1 MLDSRGTAWGRTSL
15 TDITTDYLIFG
26 AGAVGLAFAD
36 TLIDEDPDCHIT
48 IVDRH
53 ARAGGHWNDAYS
65 FVALHQPSATY
76 GVNSLELCTDRVDT
90 EGHNAGMYP
99 LARHAEILA
108 YYDRLMRDRLLPSG
122 RVTYLPL
129 TDYRGRADGVHHL
142 RGILSGAEQ
151 SVTVRRKLV
160 DATWFQTSVPATH
173 TPTFAVAPGTRRAIP
188 GDLPGLWLEAANPPS
203 HFVILG
209 GGKTAMDTA
218 VWLIEAG
225 VAPDRIEW
233 VRPRDSWMFNRSNL
247 QPAHAGLEGLVEF
260 QLALVECA
268 TASAN
273 GREMCHLLE
282 KRGVMLRIDPDVE
295 PQMFHFAVISQGEV
309 ALMQQI
315 TRVHRHGRVTGIAP
329 DAMLFGSER
338 VTVPPGTL
346 FIDCTATAVPFNA
359 RGETRP
365 FFDGDTITLQ
375 LVQTPFVPY
384 SAALAAF
391 LEVNF
396 ATDEERNPLCAP
408 APLTDCPDTYPYAVM
423 ANLLSGAMLSAN
435 PKTESFNAR
444 SRLHP
449 TGPEIARLKAQRS
462 PRLAALA
469 PAADAIRANLPGVI
483 KLGMAA
489 KALHEAGHQSRHE
502 T

>member
-1 MLDSRGTAWGRTSL
+1 MVETA
-15 TDITTDYLIFG
+15 TDYLIVG

-53 ARAGGHWNDAYS
+53 ARPGGHWNDAYS

-76 GVNSLELCTDRVDT
+76 GVNSLELCSDQVDR

-108 YYDRLMRDRLLPSG
+108 YYDRVMREKLLPSG

-129 TDYRGRADGVHHL
+129 TDYRGGAEGVHTL
-142 RGILSGAEQ
+142 RGILSEAEQ
-151 SVTVRRKLV
+151 TVAVRRKLV

-173 TPTFAVAPGTRRAIP
+173 TPGFTVAPGTRRAIP
-188 GDLPGLWLEAANPPS
+188 GDLPGLWLEAANPPA

-225 VAPDRIEW
+225 VAPERIEW
-233 VRPRDSWMFNRSNL
+233 VRPRDSWMLNRRLL

-260 QLALVECA
+260 QLALVE
-268 TASAN
+268 TASAAET

-282 KRGVMLRIDPDVE
+282 QRGVMLRIDPAVE
-295 PQMFHFAVISQGEV
+295 PSMFHFAVISEGEV
-309 ALMQQI
+309 ALMLRI
-315 TRVHRHGRVTGIAP
+315 TQVHRHGRVTAIEP
-329 DAMLFGSER
+329 EAMLFGSER
-338 VTVPPGTL
+338 AAVPPGTL
-346 FIDCTATAVPFNA
+346 FIDCTATAVPFTA
-359 RGETRP
+359 RTKPRP

-375 LVQTPFVPY
+375 LVQSPFVPY

-391 LEVNF
+391 LEANF
-396 ATDEERNPLCAP
+396 ATDAERNALCPP

-423 ANLLSGAMLSAN
+423 ANLLSGAILSAN
-435 PKTESFNAR
+435 PKTEAFNAR

-449 TGPEIARLKAQRS
+449 TGPEIARLKAERS
-462 PRLAALA
+462 ARLAPLA
-469 PAADAIRANLPGVI
+469 KVGEAIRAKLPRVI
-483 KLGMAA
+483 ALGMAA
-489 KALHEAGHQSRHE
+489 KALHESGNGVRHQSSHE
-502 T
+502 TPL

>member
-1 MLDSRGTAWGRTSL
+1 MTEH
-15 TDITTDYLIFG
+15 TTDYLIVG
-26 AGAVGLAFAD
+26 AGAVGMAFAD

-53 ARAGGHWNDAYS
+53 ARPGGHWNDAYS
-65 FVALHQPSATY
+65 FVALHQPSSTY
-76 GVNSLELCTDRVDT
+76 GVNSLELCTNRVDT

-108 YYDRLMRDRLLPSG
+108 YYDRVMREKLLASG
-122 RVTYLPL
+122 RVSYLPL
-129 TDYRGRADGVHHL
+129 TDYRGREGNRHTV
-142 RGILSGAEQ
+142 RGILSGDES

-173 TPTFAVAPGTRRAIP
+173 TPRFAVAPGTRRAIP
-188 GDLPGLWLEAANPPS
+188 GDLPALWLQADNPPQ

-218 VWLIEAG
+218 VWLLEAG
-225 VAPDRIEW
+225 VAPERIDW
-233 VRPRDSWMFNRSNL
+233 VRPRDSWMLNRGVL
-247 QPAHAGLEGLVEF
+247 QPAHVNLEGLVAY
-260 QLALVECA
+260 QVALVECA
-268 TASAN
+268 AAASS
-273 GREMCHLLE
+273 GGELCRLLE
-282 KRGVMLRIDPDVE
+282 QRGMMLRIDPATE
-295 PQMFHFAVISQGEV
+295 PTMFHFAVISEGEI

-315 TRVHRHGRVTGIAP
+315 TRIHRQGRVSAIEPEAMTIA
-329 DAMLFGSER
+329 GER
-338 VTVPPGTL
+338 VAVPKGTL

-359 RGETRP
+359 RGDTRP

-391 LEVNF
+391 LEANF
-396 ATDEERNPLCAP
+396 ETDEERNALSAP

-423 ANLLSGAMLSAN
+423 ANLLSAGMLASN
-435 PKTESFNAR
+435 PKTEAFNAR

-449 TGPEIARLKAQRS
+449 TGPEIARLKTEHS

-469 PAADAIRANLPGVI
+469 PVAEVIKANLPGVI
-483 KLGMAA
+483 RLGMAA
-489 KALHEAGHQSRHE
+489 KALHESGHQSSRE
-502 T
+502 TPH

>member
-1 MLDSRGTAWGRTSL
+1 MIDHS
-15 TDITTDYLIFG
+15 TDYLIVG

-53 ARAGGHWNDAYS
+53 ARPGGHWNDAYS
-65 FVALHQPSATY
+65 FVALHQPSSTY
-76 GVNSLELCTDRVDT
+76 GVNSLELCTNRVDT

-108 YYDRLMRDRLLPSG
+108 YYDRVMRDTLLASG
-122 RVTYLPL
+122 RVSYLPL
-129 TDYRGRADGVHHL
+129 TDYRGREGKLHTV
-142 RGILSGAEQ
+142 RGILSRAEQ
-151 SVTVRRKLV
+151 TIETRRKLV

-173 TPTFAVAPGTRRAIP
+173 TPSFAVAPGTRRAIP
-188 GDLPGLWLEAANPPS
+188 GDLPALWLEADNPPQ

-225 VAPDRIEW
+225 VAPERIEW
-233 VRPRDSWMFNRSNL
+233 VRPRDSWMFNRKVL
-247 QPAHAGLEGLVEF
+247 QPAHAGLEGLVQF

-268 TASAN
+268 SAVTT
-273 GREMCHLLE
+273 GSALCRMLE
-282 KRGVMLRIDPDVE
+282 QRGVMLRIDPATE
-295 PQMFHFAVISQGEV
+295 PTMFHFAVISEGEI
-309 ALMQQI
+309 ALMRRI
-315 TRVHRHGRVTGIAP
+315 TRVHRQGRTTAIEPA
-329 DAMLFGSER
+329 AMHFGNER
-338 VTVPPGTL
+338 VAVPEGTL
-346 FIDCTATAVPFNA
+346 FIDCTATAVPFAA

-365 FFDGDTITLQ
+365 FFAGDTITLQ

-391 LEVNF
+391 LEANF
-396 ATDEERNPLCAP
+396 DDDAERNALCAP

-423 ANLLSGAMLSAN
+423 MNLLSAGMLASN
-435 PKTESFNAR
+435 PKTEAFNAR

-449 TGPEIARLKAQRS
+449 TGPEIARLKAERS

-469 PAADAIRANLPGVI
+469 PVGEAIKANLPGVI
-483 KLGMAA
+483 RLGMAA
-489 KALHEAGHQSRHE
+489 KALHESGHEAGNPTSRE
-502 T
+502 TPH

>member
-1 MLDSRGTAWGRTSL
+1 MA
-15 TDITTDYLIFG
+15 DITTDYLIVG

-53 ARAGGHWNDAYS
+53 ARPGGHWNDAYS

-108 YYDRLMRDRLLPSG
+108 YYDRVMRETLLPSG

-129 TDYRGRADGVHHL
+129 TDYRGGADGVHSL

-151 SVTVRRKLV
+151 SVAVRRKLV

-173 TPTFAVAPGTRRAIP
+173 TPSFAVAPGTRRAIP
-188 GDLPGLWLEAANPPS
+188 GDLPGLWLEAANPPQ

-225 VAPDRIEW
+225 VAPERIEW
-233 VRPRDSWMFNRSNL
+233 VRPRDSWMFNRRQL

-260 QLALVECA
+260 QLALVESA
-268 TASAN
+268 TAAAN
-273 GREMCHLLE
+273 GRDMCHLLE
-282 KRGVMLRIDPDVE
+282 ARGVMLRIDPAME
-295 PQMFHFAVISQGEV
+295 PAMFHFAVISEGEV

-315 TRVHRHGRVTGIAP
+315 THVHRQGRVTAIEP
-329 DAMLFGSER
+329 DAILFGEEC
-338 VTVPPGTL
+338 VPVPPGTL
-346 FIDCTATAVPFNA
+346 FIDCTATAVPFSA
-359 RGETRP
+359 RSDTRP

-391 LEVNF
+391 LEVHF
-396 ATDEERNPLCAP
+396 DTDEERNPLCNP

-435 PKTESFNAR
+435 PKTESFNSR

-449 TGPEIARLKAQRS
+449 TGPEIARLKAERS
-462 PRLAALA
+462 PRLATLA
-469 PAADAIRANLPGVI
+469 KVGEAIEANMPGVI

-489 KALHEAGHQSRHE
+489 KALHESRHE